1 MNSTPPYLPP
11 VQPPSSFDE
20 VNQEPS
26 FEDILRE
33 EQAELVTDSIDV
45 VLDSTTLLPKP
56 MRGVSVVN
64 DEDRKNLTRFLRKTD
79 TDLTKT
85 HPEDESVFLQSQV
98 PLDQLLP
105 KNGTDWKT
113 AAKQVDPDHRQQAFT
128 TASGFIQEPKSEE
141 RPKDSNRCSCQPG
154 FDI

>member
-1 MNSTPPYLPP
+1 M
-11 VQPPSSFDE
+11 
-20 VNQEPS
+20 
-26 FEDILRE
+26 E

-64 DEDRKNLTRFLRKTD
+64 DEDRKNLTRLLRKTD

-85 HPEDESVFLQSQV
+85 HPEDDSVFLQSQV

-105 KNGTDWKT
+105 KNGTDCKA
-113 AAKQVDPDHRQQAFT
+113 AAKQVDPDHRQHAFT

-141 RPKDSNRCSCQPG
+141 RPKDSNRCNG
-154 FDI
+154 